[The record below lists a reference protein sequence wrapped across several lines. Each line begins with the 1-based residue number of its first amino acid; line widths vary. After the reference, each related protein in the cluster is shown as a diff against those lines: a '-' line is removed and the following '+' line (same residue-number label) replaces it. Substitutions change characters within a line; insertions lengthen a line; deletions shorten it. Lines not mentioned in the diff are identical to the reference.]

1 MKSYT
6 KINTICSDITNQEL
20 TISLHSDQLNLSE
33 NAIID
38 NVGGYVDIP
47 EDSYYLKTNT
57 NIFHLDG
64 IVESSHLFT
73 AIINSDSSK
82 FVSQNE
88 LYNLKDNKQIQFIQK
103 INLQENNTTTNILD
117 VKFNPEQITTEYQKC
132 QSKDT
137 ITTTDTSTSIIFP
150 ILFILIGLY
159 LFVRSKK

>member
-6 KINTICSDITNQEL
+6 KINTICSDITNKEL
-20 TISLHSDQLNLSE
+20 TISLHSNQLNLSE

-64 IVESSHLFT
+64 IVENNNQFT
-73 AIINSDSSK
+73 ASINSNSQK
-82 FVSQNE
+82 FITHNE
-88 LYNLKDNKQIQFIQK
+88 LYNLKDNKNIQFIQK

-117 VKFNPEQITTEYQKC
+117 VQFNPEQVTTEYQKC

-137 ITTTDTSTSIIFP
+137 IATNDTSTSIIFP
-150 ILFILIGLY
+150 ILFMLIGLY
-159 LFVRSKK
+159 LFMRLKK